1 MAPQQ
6 RRPTAS
12 ATAEDAAPL
21 LLPSAAPPSPPRFA
35 GAPEARPHPD
45 LPGSRRER
53 LAFVLGGSLTAL
65 LSLLLLLLLGGGGR
79 RPSSSYHAA
88 GNGGL
93 DPDDAGRS
101 LLLPALGSAGADAYL
116 RSRRGRFGTLA
127 QWGRGEEGRSR
138 PDCCTNPAS
147 YDPDAAYYNM
157 TEGTGFLQP
166 WSKERRGGHFRS
178 LLDEGRGDGGRKRL
192 RDRADRMREKMGW
205 DSAAGGWRN
214 ATSRNRPAPRSIAF
228 LHVGKAGG
236 SSLLCNLRESFRYGK
251 VHCPGYVHGAHT
263 KYPLAFE
270 DDSYLSRQVTC
281 YVHYD
286 ERLYCYDAEAFLV
299 NVRNPVHRLASW
311 YLYEHAANYG
321 ALVNRELFPDRPIH
335 CGQNMLYGCYATL
348 DDMATLGLAGD
359 GWDGRGGGTN
369 LRVGRDLS
377 ELECRRWAQ
386 AAARGAIPASY
397 HNFWNYEW
405 YLDHLLSGR
414 DAGGD
419 GAKKEIFVLRVEHL
433 DEDWSEVDRIVGGT
447 GDALPAS
454 RSHANEAAEKPL
466 PVSNRTISAGGM
478 ANLCRAL
485 CGEIQ
490 VYKKILSA
498 AANLDERKLE
508 ETMGELRETCP
519 EETSLEPRDC
529 DRL

>member
-157 TEGTGFLQP
+157 TEGTGYLQP
-166 WSKERRGGHFRS
+166 WSEERRGGHFRS

-192 RDRADRMREKMGW
+192 RDRADWMREKMGW

-321 ALVNRELFPDRPIH
+321 ALMNRELFPDRPIH

-359 GWDGRGGGTN
+359 GWDGRGGGPTCAWGGICPSSSAGD
-369 LRVGRDLS
+369 GR
-377 ELECRRWAQ
+377 RR
-386 AAARGAIPASY
+386 RPGAPSRPATTT
-397 HNFWNYEW
+397 
-405 YLDHLLSGR
+405 SGTTSGTWTISL
-414 DAGGD
+414 AGGTP
-419 GAKKEIFVLRVEHL
+419 
-433 DEDWSEVDRIVGGT
+433 GGT
-447 GDALPAS
+447 RGRRRSLCSASSTWTRTGPRWTASWEGLGTRCPHPAPTPTRRP
-454 RSHANEAAEKPL
+454 RSPFRS
-466 PVSNRTISAGGM
+466 PTG
-478 ANLCRAL
+478 
-485 CGEIQ
+485 
-490 VYKKILSA
+490 
-498 AANLDERKLE
+498 
-508 ETMGELRETCP
+508 P
-519 EETSLEPRDC
+519 
-529 DRL
+529 